1 MYLGRKRAGSSFDS
15 EEITD
20 KFNKLTGKGIFV
32 DRNKRYVMLELSKP
46 FPLPP
51 QQERESTCISKVA
64 RNVKSKVMN
73 KASCDDQHV

>member
-32 DRNKRYVMLELSKP
+32 DRNKLSKP
-46 FPLPP
+46 FPYHHNKK
-51 QQERESTCISKVA
+51 ERA
-64 RNVKSKVMN
+64 H
-73 KASCDDQHV
+73 ASLK